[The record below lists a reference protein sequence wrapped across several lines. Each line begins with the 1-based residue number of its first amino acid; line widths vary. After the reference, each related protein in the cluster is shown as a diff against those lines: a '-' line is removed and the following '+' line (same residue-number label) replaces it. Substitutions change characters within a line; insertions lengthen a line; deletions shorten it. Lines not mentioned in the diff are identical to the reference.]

1 MKTKRIS
8 ILSASCVLLAA
19 VALPAQATLV
29 SDNYEG
35 ASGNAEC
42 MGANYCISDANVTRS
57 GNTLTVSI
65 NTIFAGLAGTTFNPA
80 TVGGLGI
87 GYGDLFL
94 ASSWDPFGSAPYA
107 SDDASTGT
115 LWTYGLAFSTNSD
128 RFVPGTN
135 NGTATLY
142 TLNSGVN
149 TTDALLSE
157 DFMLGTFSQA
167 NYRNGQEVAVDTSA
181 GDVTS
186 VANGTWSVVN
196 GSTVSFSIDLTG
208 TDLENTAVAF
218 HWGMT
223 CGNDVIEGEI
233 GPPSAIPVPASIWL
247 MGSGLVGLISI
258 ARRRKQA

>member
-1 MKTKRIS
+1 MNS
-8 ILSASCVLLAA
+8 ALLSTACVLLAA

-35 ASGNAEC
+35 ASGTPEC
-42 MGANYCISDANVTRS
+42 MGSPTYCIASADVSRAGNV
-57 GNTLTVSI
+57 LTVTI
-65 NTIFAGLAGTTFNPA
+65 NTTFAGLAGTTYNA
-80 TVGGLGI
+80 QTVGGLGI

-94 ASSWDPFGSAPYA
+94 ASSWAPFGSAPYA

-115 LWTYGLAFSTNSD
+115 LWTYGLGFSTNSD
-128 RFVPGTN
+128 RFVSGSN

-157 DFMLGTFSQA
+157 DFMLGTFDQA

-186 VANGTWSVVN
+186 VANGSWSVVN

-208 TDLENTAVAF
+208 TALQNTAVAF

-223 CGNDVIEGEI
+223 CANDVIEGEI
-233 GPPSAIPVPASIWL
+233 GPPSAIPVPASVWL
-247 MGSGLVGLISI
+247 LGSGLLGLVSI
-258 ARRRKQA
+258 ARRRKRS